1 MVQYYKNCKRITTLH
16 LLCFRT
22 VQEITNNT
30 RFTLGN
36 PVHHQRTGLIEVE
49 IYNDISVSG
58 VITGLSD
65 TVQQSISF
73 LFCL

>member
-1 MVQYYKNCKRITTLH
+1 MIWQHPDSYGTYLS
-16 LLCFRT
+16 
-22 VQEITNNT
+22 VQEITNST

-49 IYNDISVSG
+49 IYNDVSVSG
-58 VITGLSD
+58 LITGLSD